1 MNSTKNLEVIHP
13 IMQNFI
19 QTNVSLK
26 DKNWF
31 HTGGSARFYCEPRTV
46 EEFRAALSFAQK
58 EALEIFVLGQGANIL
73 ISDDG
78 FDGLVIRP
86 QLLGIEIVSFYPS
99 IHFATQATQ
108 NTQDE
113 RDERQPEYINSEKLS
128 DSVFNQNLSNDS
140 STVRPECFAQQN
152 VSKGTVHIKA
162 GAGVTMDA
170 LIQYCLAN
178 QILGLE
184 EFSGIPGTVGGSVFI
199 NLHYYEFLLAQFVV
213 CAEIINKKTGE
224 LKVVSQDWFAFGYDQ
239 SELQTQDYYLVNATF
254 KLTRCSELEA
264 AYAQGRRTEII
275 RHRVKRYPS
284 VNTCGSFFRNFHDH
298 EVTLVSNGKKMI
310 YVAYYLDKIGIKGE
324 LTVGDATVSYQ
335 HANMLVNRGN
345 ATSADI
351 INLVRIMQQLVYE
364 KFGVIPQPEC
374 QLVGFKEW
382 PLL

>member
-1 MNSTKNLEVIHP
+1 MNNTEKLEVIYP
-13 IMQNFI
+13 TMQNFI

-46 EEFRAALSFAQK
+46 EEFSAALSFAQQ
-58 EALEIFVLGQGANIL
+58 EAVEIFVLGQGANIL

-86 QLLGIEIVSFYPS
+86 QLLGIEVVPFYPS

-108 NTQDE
+108 NTSDFAKASNFAKASMDRSADRQDE
-113 RDERQPEYINSEKLS
+113 KNT
-128 DSVFNQNLSNDS
+128 VF
-140 STVRPECFAQQN
+140 
-152 VSKGTVHIKA
+152 IKA

-170 LIQYCLAN
+170 LIQHCLAH
-178 QILGLE
+178 QIVGLE

-199 NLHYYEFLLAQFVV
+199 NLHYFEFLLAQFVV
-213 CAEIINKKTGE
+213 CAELINKKTGE
-224 LKVVSQDWFAFGYDQ
+224 LKVVDQDWFAFGYDQ

-254 KLTRCSELEA
+254 KLTRCTELEA

-351 INLVRIMQQLVYE
+351 INLVRMMQQLVYE
-364 KFGVIPQPEC
+364 KFGIIPQPEC

>member
-86 QLLGIEIVSFYPS
+86 QLLSIEEVAFDNS
-99 IHFATQATQ
+99 Q
-108 NTQDE
+108 NT
-113 RDERQPEYINSEKLS
+113 
-128 DSVFNQNLSNDS
+128 VF
-140 STVRPECFAQQN
+140 
-152 VSKGTVHIKA
+152 IKA

-170 LIQYCLAN
+170 LIQHCLAHH
-178 QILGLE
+178 ILGLE

-199 NLHYYEFLLAQFVV
+199 NLHYFEFLLEQFVV

>member
-1 MNSTKNLEVIHP
+1 MNILEKPEVIHSVLP
-13 IMQNFI
+13 HLI
-19 QTNVSLK
+19 QTNVPLK

-31 HTGGSARFYCEPRTV
+31 QTGGAARFYCEPRTV
-46 EEFRAALSFAQK
+46 EEFYAALCFAQDR
-58 EALEIFVLGQGANIL
+58 ALEIFVLGQGANIL
-73 ISDDG
+73 VSDDG

-86 QLLGIEIVSFYPS
+86 QLWDIEIISS
-99 IHFATQATQ
+99 EE
-108 NTQDE
+108 NTV
-113 RDERQPEYINSEKLS
+113 L
-128 DSVFNQNLSNDS
+128 V
-140 STVRPECFAQQN
+140 
-152 VSKGTVHIKA
+152 KA

-199 NLHYYEFLLAQFVV
+199 NLHYFEFLLEQFVV
-213 CAEIINKKTGE
+213 SAEIINKKTGE
-224 LKVVSQDWFAFGYDQ
+224 VKVVAQDWFAFGYDQ
-239 SELQTQDYYLVNATF
+239 SELHAQDYYLVSATF
-254 KLTRCSELEA
+254 KLTRCTQAEV

-284 VNTCGSFFRNFHDH
+284 TNTCGSFFRNFHDH

-324 LTVGDATVSYQ
+324 LTIGDATVSYQ

-345 ATSADI
+345 ATSGDI
-351 INLVRIMQQLVYE
+351 INLVRTMQQLVHD
-364 KFGVIPQPEC
+364 KFGIIPQPEC

-382 PLL
+382 PLLNPSTTSIFVKTSTDTAGRTDKLP